1 MSLKQCCYKKVL
13 KKVKERIVS
22 FKKEDGDKDGN
33 EDNNRKRSLC
43 IRDVNQIHPI
53 YIEL

>member
-1 MSLKQCCYKKVL
+1 M